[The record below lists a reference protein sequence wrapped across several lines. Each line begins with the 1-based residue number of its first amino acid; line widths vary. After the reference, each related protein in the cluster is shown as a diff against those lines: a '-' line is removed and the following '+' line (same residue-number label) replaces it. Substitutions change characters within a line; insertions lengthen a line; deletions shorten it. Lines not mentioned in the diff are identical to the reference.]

1 MEGSLPCSLSAAGI
15 KGQLTSSYGNSL
27 RPAQK
32 SGASHHMAPE
42 GEDLF
47 LLTLVWGLSAQV
59 TYSVQRRPLPR
70 GQSMTLSWETLSTC
84 RRLTL
89 RPFSTSSVLG
99 PHRWASDTLRS
110 PGFGIPGD
118 RWAAQ
123 NVGFSQPISVNC
135 QFYIQFEVKTVFH
148 ACINC
153 SWPAHRQLH
162 ITSEGQ
168 AIIWGSLKPYW
179 EHVHFS
185 QLRYKSYR
193 HSSARK
199 WQLHI
204 PKKNT

>member
-1 MEGSLPCSLSAAGI
+1 MEGSLPCSLFAAGV
-15 KGQLTSSYGNSL
+15 KRQLTSSYRNSL

-70 GQSMTLSWETLSTC
+70 GQSMTLSWETLSLPAGDWLC
-84 RRLTL
+84 CPSLWAV
-89 RPFSTSSVLG
+89 VLG
-99 PHRWASDTLRS
+99 PHRRASDTLYS

-118 RWAAQ
+118 GWAAQ
-123 NVGFSQPISVNC
+123 NVGFSQPTSVHC
-135 QFYIQFEVKTVFH
+135 QFYIQFEVKTGFH
-148 ACINC
+148 SGINC
-153 SWPAHRQLH
+153 SWPTHRKLH
-162 ITSEGQ
+162 ITSGQ